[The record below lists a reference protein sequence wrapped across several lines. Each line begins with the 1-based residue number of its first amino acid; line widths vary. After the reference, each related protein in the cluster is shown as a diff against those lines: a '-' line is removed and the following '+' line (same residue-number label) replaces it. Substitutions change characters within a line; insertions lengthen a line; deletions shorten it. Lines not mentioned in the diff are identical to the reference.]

1 MTLCSGPSAW
11 RLHLLVG
18 SSLIFKNLF
27 CLRSIDRPKDA
38 EQRPNPKL
46 RHVQSACGQAY
57 STCVNDSTQDAQT
70 GESVFPRQLSVQ
82 HVPVFQLV
90 LLDMQQGRRLS
101 APCRSSPSALS
112 IVLPTQILRQSPCQK
127 RPVEQKTL
135 R

>member
-1 MTLCSGPSAW
+1 MAPCSGPSAW

-27 CLRSIDRPKDA
+27 CLRSIDRPTDA

-57 STCVNDSTQDAQT
+57 STCVNDSTQDART
-70 GESVFPRQLSVQ
+70 GESVFPRQLNVQ
-82 HVPVFQLV
+82 HVLVFQLV
-90 LLDMQQGRRLS
+90 LLDMQLGRRSS
-101 APCRSSPSALS
+101 APCGSSPFALS
-112 IVLPTQILRQSPCQK
+112 VVLPAQLLRRSPCQK